1 MDSIHCM
8 IVEDDP
14 GAQEK
19 LRCYTDKIPFLKVRK
34 SFLNAH
40 EAFVY
45 MKTHPVDLVFL
56 DLMME
61 DFNGIQLLESLDKRP
76 YVIITSGYDQYA
88 MKAYELNVQDY
99 LLKPFSFE
107 RFVKAVNRVYDLM
120 FQNAPRPTHAISNEK
135 IPRGKDYFFVR
146 HNYKMLKVEFSEIDY
161 IQGLS
166 NYLIIKTPSGPV
178 FTLQGFDEI
187 STMLP
192 ADRFVRIHRSYII
205 ALDKIEYIQ
214 KNKVKIGDHLIPIG
228 ESYKQAFMNHLK
240 SHHMM

>member
-1 MDSIHCM
+1 MDAIQCI
-8 IVEDDP
+8 IVEDDS

-19 LRCYTDKIPFLKVRK
+19 LKFYISKIPFLRIRK

-40 EAFVY
+40 EAFAY
-45 MKTHPVDLVFL
+45 LKTHPVDLVFL

-61 DFNGIQLLESLDKRP
+61 EFNGIQLLESLDKRP
-76 YVIITSGYDQYA
+76 YVIITSGHDKYA
-88 MKAYELNVQDY
+88 LQAYELNVQDY

-120 FQNAPRPTHAISNEK
+120 FQNPREFPVPAENGE
-135 IPRGKDYFFVR
+135 PLRGKDYFFVR
-146 HNYKMLKVEFSEIDY
+146 HNYKMLKVCFSEIDY

-166 NYLIIKTPSGPV
+166 NYLIIKTSSGPV
-178 FTLQGFDEI
+178 FTLQGFSEI

-192 ADRFVRIHRSYII
+192 SDRFIRVHRSYII

-214 KNKVKIGDHLIPIG
+214 KNKVKIGDRMIPIG
-228 ESYKQAFMNHLK
+228 ESYKQMFMGHLK
-240 SHHMM
+240 SHHLM